1 MMKNPFKFL
10 FSDSGRKRP
19 NIVMILL
26 DQFRNDARSVHPVFH
41 QLQERG
47 VLFSNVVPYA
57 PYTLASMHAT
67 FTGLYGRE
75 SGVDAYTKS
84 DQFDRSGC
92 RTLVEY
98 LQQIGYH
105 TRGYTFSPILFP
117 HVGFDELKI
126 VPEDEEP
133 DILKSHLSELE
144 AAFTQGRPFFSYLHY
159 GDIHHKVVREVL
171 RRYDPFD
178 PEYFENEER
187 NRARY
192 LEMAHEAG
200 EHAQGLLEAIDRFDP
215 DGQTVIVVMTDHGGG
230 VGEKPGEKAYG
241 VFTYDYSIL
250 IWMYVIYP
258 SALPTGREIRTQ
270 VRTVDLM
277 PTILDLLSVAP
288 SKKHKRPV
296 GRSLLPIIN
305 GDENA
310 DRLAF
315 AETGGVEGPNP
326 SPDEP
331 NVKSIRDG
339 RWKLIYNT
347 ATRHFEL
354 YNLERDPKETTN
366 LYSIEREKARE
377 LWLKLSE
384 YL

>member
-1 MMKNPFKFL
+1 MKGFFNSIFPG
-10 FSDSGRKRP
+10 SGKKRP

-26 DQFRNDARSVHPVFH
+26 DQFRTDARSTHPIFAE
-41 QLQERG
+41 LQKRG
-47 VLFSNVVPYA
+47 VLFSNVVTYA

-67 FTGLYGRE
+67 FTGLYGRQ

-84 DQFDRSGC
+84 DRFDRSGC

-98 LQQIGYH
+98 LRQAGYH

-117 HVGFDELKI
+117 HAGFDELKI
-126 VPEDEEP
+126 VPEEKEP
-133 DILKSHLSELE
+133 DILKSHLKELDE
-144 AAFTQGRPFFSYLHY
+144 AFAQARPFFVYLHY
-159 GDIHHKVVREVL
+159 GEIHHKVVREVL
-171 RRYDPFD
+171 RKYDPFD
-178 PEYFENEER
+178 PEYFENKER

-192 LEMAHEAG
+192 LELAYEAG
-200 EHAQGLLEAIDRFDP
+200 DHTQRLLEAIDRFDP
-215 DGQTVIVVMTDHGGG
+215 RGETVIVVMTDHGGG
-230 VGEKPGEKAYG
+230 IGEKPGEKAYG
-241 VFTYDYSIL
+241 VFTYDYTIL
-250 IWMYVIYP
+250 VWMYLIYP
-258 SALPTGREIRTQ
+258 RMLPQGKEVRTQ

-277 PTILDLLSVAP
+277 PTLLDLLDLSP
-288 SKKHKRPV
+288 SKRHKRPV
-296 GRSLLPIIN
+296 GMSLLPLIE
-305 GDENA
+305 GKETT

-315 AETGGVEGPNP
+315 TETGGVEGPNP

-347 ATRHFEL
+347 TTRHFEL
-354 YNLERDPKETTN
+354 YDLNADPRETTN
-366 LYSIEREKARE
+366 LYTVERERASE